1 MSAIGAIKTVLEA
14 DATLLAT
21 ATGGVW
27 DYDETDR
34 QGLSR
39 TTAPGAFDASKN
51 IKPCVLLKLR
61 SSIPDGQLADSAGQ
75 VASVRETIEVWL
87 YQDRGYTAIE
97 TMGLRIYALLHE
109 QRLPGTFLVSWQG
122 ALRAGRDI
130 GIDANIE
137 RNDYLAVTIRQT

>member
-1 MSAIGAIKTVLEA
+1 MTAISAIKTVLEA

-34 QGLSR
+34 QGLNR
-39 TTAPGAFDASKN
+39 TTAPAAFDASQN

-61 SSIPDGQLADSAGQ
+61 SSIPDGQLADAAGQ

-87 YQDRGYTAIE
+87 YQDRGYADIE
-97 TMGLRIYALLHE
+97 TMGLRIYALLQE
-109 QRLPGTFLVSWQG
+109 QQLPGTFLVTWQG